1 MVFTRIRQLLIPKAV
16 ANNGS
21 QLRDHQA
28 NERTFL
34 SWTRM
39 GLAFGAL
46 SLALSRL
53 GMIDREA
60 GNSERTSQSID
71 QERVLASRVCQGL
84 SAWSFAYG
92 FFRYMSVR
100 QKLLRGSF
108 VPALWGP
115 ALMTGGSI
123 GSLFIML
130 QKDFE

>member
-1 MVFTRIRQLLIPKAV
+1 
-16 ANNGS
+16 
-21 QLRDHQA
+21 
-28 NERTFL
+28 
-34 SWTRM
+34 M

-53 GMIDREA
+53 GMIDRVFNSHLIKPAETQSSNKQEA
-60 GNSERTSQSID
+60 GSSERTSQSID